1 MAKKK
6 KEEPLKMTLNGE
18 EHIVDEMTDEQKMM
32 VNHIYDLQN
41 KMDSMRFNL
50 DQVGIGHQAFINKL
64 EESLK
69 EEDLEPIEAE
79 VVGAN

>member
-6 KEEPLKMTLNGE
+6 KEEPLRMTLNGE

-32 VNHIYDLQN
+32 VNHIADLQN

-50 DQVGIGHQAFINKL
+50 DQVGIGHQAFISKL
-64 EESLK
+64 EESVA
-69 EEDLEPIEAE
+69 DE
-79 VVGAN
+79 VVPPEVVVE